1 MCKQIRYEIVCF
13 IFYFFSNFF
22 FGKAT
27 AVPTGQM
34 TLMMARVNEA
44 KLSTLNMRMTVLV
57 DEELLILG

>member
-1 MCKQIRYEIVCF
+1 MSHQMMRDAYGSLMKMLQHW
-13 IFYFFSNFF
+13 
-22 FGKAT
+22 AT